1 VKGNL
6 LFCKSAIVKAL
17 IVAVVVILVVGIGA
31 GVYCLN
37 FLARNFSLFPS
48 PQPTPSPTPTPITVD
63 LGEAVAGGLVQ
74 ATISGDG
81 LQRINIT
88 LRSTSDSPLE
98 VAILPGTMFEA
109 QAAGV
114 QSMVV
119 REEKVLSL
127 KSRDSVLSHFVPVA
141 CAIME
146 LDQPDE
152 NDAFTISMIP
162 APEDLIKLLNLPDF
176 HNETFRVQQFA
187 IWTITDN
194 PPRDGYVGIGSFG
207 FGSGPD
213 DEEMQKIQVL
223 FEKVGISTDEYQA
236 LQ

>member
-1 VKGNL
+1 MKGNF
-6 LFCKSAIVKAL
+6 LFCKSAIAKAL
-17 IVAVVVILVVGIGA
+17 IVAIVVILVVGIA
-31 GVYCLN
+31 VGVYCLS
-37 FLARNFSLFPS
+37 FLAGNFSLFPT
-48 PQPTPSPTPTPITVD
+48 PQPTPTPTPVE
-63 LGEAVAGGLVQ
+63 LGEAVTSGLVE

-98 VAILPGTMFEA
+98 VTILPGTMFET
-109 QAAGV
+109 QSAGI

-119 REEKVLSL
+119 REERVLSL
-127 KSRDSVLSHFVPVA
+127 KSRDSVLSRSVPVA
-141 CAIME
+141 CATME

-152 NDAFTISMIP
+152 KDPFTISTIP
-162 APEDLIKLLNLPDF
+162 APEDLVKLLNLPDF
-176 HNETFRVQQFA
+176 RNETFRVQQFA

-213 DEEMQKIQVL
+213 DEEMQKIRAL
-223 FEKVGISTDEYQA
+223 FEKAGIPADKYQA